1 MPLWQQAFSCL
12 RQQNKEPNF
21 YYINLNTGVRTLE
34 QRPFDSK
41 SKLSLDRI
49 LSEIAEVENKYGE
62 PEKLWSM
69 DDINS
74 LLGITEPENKEK
86 EVESKTSDADSDI
99 LGNLDY
105 LENKYSE
112 TLSDDYEQEQA
123 DDTEIN
129 SVPADDEPVAE
140 TEEQQEAVI
149 LSYHTEDK
157 EAQDDVSEDIAELQ
171 QEAEDTYKLEIVG
184 EETQSAEET
193 ENETSAE
200 EDKSEDFVTIEL
212 TPIQDDE
219 AQGEADAQEE
229 EEKKPTVEELFPSP
243 ALKYFGDDV
252 SEVEHNGSNS
262 VLKGL
267 FDEDVDEDIF
277 KKNKESEEEQEE
289 NETAEY
295 KNRFIQVLD
304 ENKNQDT
311 ESEPIEKHGI
321 ILKRGPL
328 SETSGLEPLPHVIPA
343 EELVGDDDEATRIMG
358 TPAFTNPQPPVQE
371 EQDEQLVFS
380 GFNDEEEETSTISE
394 DDLAAELAKKRA
406 EKKKKFVLVSKFDED
421 EETTESEI
429 AGFSD
434 AETDI
439 MQDEAKEENHK
450 NFEYEKPEQRGRVFS
465 VLKNS
470 LEQSKTAVIGLCI
483 IDVVALSLMLVPAL
497 FDLFA
502 IDAPAFAAGGLGL
515 AIANIVVLFAG
526 AYLALPAII
535 SGFKALF
542 SGKVNCETAGALA
555 VVLSFVHAVV
565 MIFNKEPDGAATYF
579 YSAAAIFALLLNTEG
594 RRNDMQRML
603 SNFEFCAFESNSSLY
618 AVRSIE
624 NEKDAFEVGRGLK
637 MGNPEILYSG
647 KIAFPENFIAN
658 SRACSTAETCVKRNI
673 IISAAISA
681 VVAILAGII
690 NKDVFQ
696 AVSALTGTFCLT
708 APLSVLLSLA
718 IPLYLENKKLNE
730 NGAMVASYDAAE
742 ECSSAVAAA
751 IDSADLF
758 DRAACEMHGMKDF
771 KTVRIDD
778 VLLYATAIVLKSG
791 GPLSGVFNGI
801 IGGSTEILPPVKD
814 MIYEDRLGLS
824 ATIYGQ
830 RVLLGNRNLLVHHN
844 IDVPLKSE
852 EDKYKL
858 SGRKVVYIAIDSQVA
873 AMFVVKY
880 VEDSTLTES
889 LHELEDNGFNLVVR
903 TDDPN
908 VTDEMLALKFSVA
921 SKNIKV
927 TASNGAQ
934 VFRSY
939 RDSIMPTCKTGVLHN
954 GSALSYFK
962 SIAASG
968 RLANFSSRYAMF
980 ALVAQIIVAAGA
992 VVSVALGTPAFIS
1005 PVAAMIVQ
1013 TLLVG
1018 ISIFLEKF
1026 KK

>member
-1 MPLWQQAFSCL
+1 M
-12 RQQNKEPNF
+12 
-21 YYINLNTGVRTLE
+21 RTLE
-34 QRPFDSK
+34 QKPFESK

-74 LLGITEPENKEK
+74 LLGITEPEDKEK
-86 EVESKTSDADSDI
+86 EVENNPSEADSDI

-105 LENKYSE
+105 LEDKYSE
-112 TLSDDYEQEQA
+112 FTSDDYTQNQEVSTPFEEESADEEPVEDFEEQPQAVIIPYHTEGDDSDFLQEDNLSDNASQLQEIKA
-123 DDTEIN
+123 DDTYELEVIE
-129 SVPADDEPVAE
+129 SESQTAEKAE
-140 TEEQQEAVI
+140 TEDSLENR
-149 LSYHTEDK
+149 
-157 EAQDDVSEDIAELQ
+157 SE
-171 QEAEDTYKLEIVG
+171 
-184 EETQSAEET
+184 EE
-193 ENETSAE
+193 
-200 EDKSEDFVTIEL
+200 FVTIAL
-212 TPIQDDE
+212 TPIQ
-219 AQGEADAQEE
+219 EE
-229 EEKKPTVEELFPSP
+229 SSEDEKKPTVEELFPSP
-243 ALKYFGDDV
+243 TPRYFGEDAEQIEQTA
-252 SEVEHNGSNS
+252 SNG
-262 VLKGL
+262 LKGL
-267 FDEDVDEDIF
+267 FDTDVDECIF
-277 KKNKESEEEQEE
+277 KNVQTSDENNEEE

-295 KNRFIQVLD
+295 KNRFIQILD
-304 ENKNQDT
+304 ENKKQDS

-328 SETSGLEPLPHVIPA
+328 SETSGLEPLPQVIPA
-343 EELVGDDDEATRIMG
+343 EELVGDDDEATRIVG

-380 GFNDEEEETSTISE
+380 GFNDEDEETGTISE
-394 DDLAAELAKKRA
+394 EDLAAELAKKRA

-421 EETTESEI
+421 DETPENNI

-434 AETDI
+434 AETVI
-439 MQDEAKEENHK
+439 KQDETKDESRQI
-450 NFEYEKPEQRGRVFS
+450 FEYEKPEQRGRVFS
-465 VLKNS
+465 ILKNS

-483 IDVVALSLMLVPAL
+483 IDAAALLLMLVPKL
-497 FDLFA
+497 FELFA
-502 IDAPAFAAGGLGL
+502 IDAPAFAEGGFGL
-515 AIANIVVLFAG
+515 AIANIVILLAG
-526 AYLALPAII
+526 SYLALPALI

-542 SGKVNCETAGALA
+542 SGKVNCETGGALA
-555 VVLSFVHAVV
+555 VVLAFIHAVV
-565 MIFNKEPDGAATYF
+565 MIFNKEPAGAATYF
-579 YSAAAIFALLLNTEG
+579 YSAAAIFALMLNTEG

-618 AVRSIE
+618 AVRAIE
-624 NEKDAFEVGRGLK
+624 NEKDAFEIGRGLK

-673 IISAAISA
+673 IISSAISA
-681 VVAILAGII
+681 VLAILTGILT
-690 NKDVFQ
+690 KDIFQ

-708 APLSVLLSLA
+708 SPLSVLLSLA
-718 IPLYLENKKLNE
+718 IPLYLENKNLNE
-730 NGAMVASYDAAE
+730 SGAMVASYDAAE
-742 ECSSAVAAA
+742 KCSSAVAAA
-751 IDSADLF
+751 IDSSDLF

-814 MIYEDRLGLS
+814 MIYEDRLGIS

-889 LHELEDNGFNLVVR
+889 LHELEDNGFNIVVR

-908 VTDEMLALKFSVA
+908 VTDELLAQKFSVA
-921 SKNIKV
+921 SKSIKV
-927 TASNGAQ
+927 TSSNGAQ
-934 VFRSY
+934 VFRNY
-939 RDSIMPTCKTGVLHN
+939 RDSIMTSCQTGVLHD

-968 RLANFSSRYAMF
+968 RLANFSSRYALF
-980 ALVAQIIVAAGA
+980 ALVAQIIVAAGG

-1013 TLLVG
+1013 AVIVV
-1018 ISIFLEKF
+1018 ISVFLEKF

>member
-1 MPLWQQAFSCL
+1 M
-12 RQQNKEPNF
+12 
-21 YYINLNTGVRTLE
+21 E
-34 QRPFDSK
+34 QKPFESK
-41 SKLSLDRI
+41 SKLSLDKI

-86 EVESKTSDADSDI
+86 EIENKASDTDSDI
-99 LGNLDY
+99 LSNLDY
-105 LENKYSE
+105 LEDKYSE
-112 TLSDDYEQEQA
+112 SVSDDYAQPEDGYA
-123 DDTEIN
+123 DETA
-129 SVPADDEPVAE
+129 SVDEEPFEVE
-140 TEEQQEAVI
+140 EEQQEAVI
-149 LSYHTEDK
+149 IPYHPENTSSEPNEED
-157 EAQDDVSEDIAELQ
+157 DPGQ
-171 QEAEDTYKLEIVG
+171 QEPTSEDTYELEVVESEPQAV
-184 EETQSAEET
+184 EEADEQDSTEQESEE
-193 ENETSAE
+193 E
-200 EDKSEDFVTIEL
+200 FVTIAL
-212 TPIQDDE
+212 TPIQEEEEPAEAEDE
-219 AQGEADAQEE
+219 PVEEAE

-243 ALKYFGDDV
+243 EPRYFGDDT
-252 SEVEHNGSNS
+252 SEVEQAENSS
-262 VLKGL
+262 VLQGL
-267 FDEDVDEDIF
+267 FDADVDESIF
-277 KKNKESEEEQEE
+277 KNTQNSDEDNNEE

-295 KNRFIQVLD
+295 KNRFIQILD
-304 ENKNQDT
+304 ENKKQDS

-328 SETSGLEPLPHVIPA
+328 SETSGLEPLPQVIPA

-380 GFNDEEEETSTISE
+380 GFNDEEEESQTISE
-394 DDLAAELAKKRA
+394 EDLAAELARKRA
-406 EKKKKFVLVSKFDED
+406 EKKKKFVLISKFDED
-421 EETTESEI
+421 EEVPESDI

-439 MQDEAKEENHK
+439 MKDEAKDETRQI
-450 NFEYEKPEQRGRVFS
+450 FEYDKPEHRGKIFS

-470 LEQSKTAVIGLCI
+470 LEQAKTAVIGLCI
-483 IDVVALSLMLVPAL
+483 IDAVALVLMLVPGLFELIAL
-497 FDLFA
+497 
-502 IDAPAFAAGGLGL
+502 DAPAFAAGGFGL
-515 AIANIVVLFAG
+515 AIANIVILFAG
-526 AYLALPAII
+526 SYLALPALI

-542 SGKVNCETAGALA
+542 SGNVNCETAGALA
-555 VVLSFVHAVV
+555 VVLAFIHAVV
-565 MIFNKEPDGAATYF
+565 MIFNKEPAGAATYF

-618 AVRSIE
+618 AIRAIE

-681 VVAILAGII
+681 VLAILTGILT
-690 NKDVFQ
+690 KDVFQ

-708 APLSVLLSLA
+708 SPIAVLLSLA

-742 ECSSAVAAA
+742 KCSSAVAAA
-751 IDSADLF
+751 IDSSDLF

-880 VEDSTLTES
+880 VEDSSLTES

-908 VTDEMLALKFSVA
+908 VTDELLAQKFSVA
-921 SKNIKV
+921 SKSIKV
-927 TASNGAQ
+927 TSSNGAQ
-934 VFRSY
+934 IFRSY
-939 RDSIMPTCKTGVLHN
+939 RDSIMPSCQTGILHN

-992 VVSVALGTPAFIS
+992 VVSVALGAPAFIS

-1013 TLLVG
+1013 TLMVG